1 MTATVGKLHPRGASP
16 SFSVWIA
23 LFSLLSLSV
32 GLGFADVRPL
42 VVLRGVGLEK
52 REACKQKHVVA
63 IQYNIYPEGGRG
75 RKEMEDGKKG
85 NGRTIDWAEV

>member
-1 MTATVGKLHPRGASP
+1 MTTTVEKLRPKGASP
-16 SFSVWIA
+16 CFSVWITV
-23 LFSLLSLSV
+23 FSLLSLSL
-32 GLGFADVRPL
+32 GLGFADARPL

-85 NGRTIDWAEV
+85 NGRTIDWAEG